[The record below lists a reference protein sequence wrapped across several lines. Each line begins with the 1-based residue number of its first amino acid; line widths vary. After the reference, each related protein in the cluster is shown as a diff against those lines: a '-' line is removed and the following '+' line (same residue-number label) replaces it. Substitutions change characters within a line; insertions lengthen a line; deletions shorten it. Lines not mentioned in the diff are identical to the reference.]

1 MNKLSRFLL
10 LPVLLVIAHNFL
22 TAQKTSD
29 SMVYVVDTS
38 VSQVLWFC
46 GNHYGCV
53 SFDTGF
59 IVVENQRIKKG
70 EFVVDMNTIQ
80 DDDITNNKLLRL
92 TLNNVIKSLPFFN
105 VKTYPYSRFVLEEVT
120 PIDSNRYHVT
130 GILEIQDEVR
140 DIDFDAT
147 ITFKD
152 NFIIVETDFID
163 IDRTNWGVNY
173 LSEKFD
179 PKGKETMHVPD
190 TISFIVQLSAIKE
203 NDFKPVLKNKKKE

>member
-1 MNKLSRFLL
+1 M
-10 LPVLLVIAHNFL
+10 LVFWVTAHNFL
-22 TAQKTSD
+22 PAQNTDNSG
-29 SMVYVVDTS
+29 VYIVDTT

-53 SFDTGF
+53 NFDTGYV
-59 IVVENQRIKKG
+59 VVENQKIKKG
-70 EFVVDMNTIQ
+70 EFVVDMNTIH

-92 TLNNVIKSLPFFN
+92 TLDNVIKSLPFFN

-140 DIDFDAT
+140 DIEFDAT

-152 NFIIVETDFID
+152 DFVVVETDFINF
-163 IDRTNWGVNY
+163 DRTNWGVNY
-173 LSEKFD
+173 LSKKFD
-179 PKGKETMHVPD
+179 PEGKESMYVPD
-190 TISFIVQLSAIKE
+190 TISIIVQLSAIKKE
-203 NDFKPVLKNKKKE
+203 DFKPVLKNK